1 MDVAERNAR
10 ESGIHPWQVQSCVNC
25 GCVECGDEASLCP
38 LCTMYAQFL
47 QTPEVQAV
55 IDRAVDDALA
65 RRKIPIASDHIE
77 SD

>member
-65 RRKIPIASDHIE
+65 RRKIPIASDHID